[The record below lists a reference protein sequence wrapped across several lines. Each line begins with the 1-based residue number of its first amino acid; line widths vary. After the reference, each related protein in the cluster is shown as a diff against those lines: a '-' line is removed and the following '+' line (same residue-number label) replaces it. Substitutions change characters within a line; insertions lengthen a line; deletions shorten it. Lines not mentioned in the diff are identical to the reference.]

1 MASDD
6 RVLWL
11 LRQLDQPEIYKEVG
25 LIGVRRRGLGV
36 VVLGGA
42 LLGNIFANPAN
53 AQPEAPSADPAP
65 SGTGEAVSTTVPTA
79 EELDAQ
85 IEQLQE
91 RVADLERLPLNPVT
105 RGASPGIGANIP
117 TAWGAYKGDLGIGFG
132 LQQLRFNRQDYD
144 AAAGLTFGLGNPS
157 GRTGFEIG
165 FNVLDISRL
174 GRRGS
179 FNFMVHHAVSDTLS
193 VGVGIED
200 ALTYGDT
207 AAVRLD
213 ERGTRNSV
221 YGVAS
226 KFVRLK
232 EDGSQPFS
240 RAYLT
245 LGVGN
250 NRFLSESKLINGEGG
265 VNVFG
270 GAAFNVSR
278 RANAFAEWTGQ
289 DLIVGASIAPFR
301 RVPIVITPAL
311 ADITGRAGNGARFVL
326 GVGYGFSY

>member
-1 MASDD
+1 M
-6 RVLWL
+6 
-11 LRQLDQPEIYKEVG
+11 
-25 LIGVRRRGLGV
+25 IGVRRRGLGAV
-36 VVLGGA
+36 ALGGA
-42 LLGNIFANPAN
+42 LLGNIFANPAD
-53 AQPEAPSADPAP
+53 AQPAAPSVDPAP
-65 SGTGEAVSTTVPTA
+65 SGTGEAVSTAVPTA

-91 RVADLERLPLNPVT
+91 RVADLERLPLKPVHI
-105 RGASPGIGANIP
+105 GSVPGIGANIP
-117 TAWGAYKGDLGIGFG
+117 TAWGAYKGDIGVGFG
-132 LQQLRFNRQDYD
+132 LQQLRFSKQNYD
-144 AAAGLTFGLGNPS
+144 GAAGLTFGLGNPS

-165 FNVLDISRL
+165 YNVLDISKFA
-174 GRRGS
+174 RRGS
-179 FNFMVHHAVSDTLS
+179 FNFMLHRAVSDTLS
-193 VGVGIED
+193 VGLGIED

-207 AAVRLD
+207 AAIKND

-221 YGVAS
+221 FGVAS
-226 KFVRLK
+226 KLVRLK
-232 EDGSQPFS
+232 EDGSQAFS

-250 NRFLSESKLINGEGG
+250 HRFLSESKLINGGGG

>member
-1 MASDD
+1 M
-6 RVLWL
+6 
-11 LRQLDQPEIYKEVG
+11 
-25 LIGVRRRGLGV
+25 IGVRRLGLST

-42 LLGNIFANPAN
+42 LLGNILATPVN
-53 AQPEAPSADPAP
+53 AQPAAPSADPAP
-65 SGTGEAVSTTVPTA
+65 SGTAEVVAEAVPTA
-79 EELDAQ
+79 EELDTQ
-85 IEQLQE
+85 IEQLQQQ
-91 RVADLERLPLNPVT
+91 VADLERLSLKPGRPSS
-105 RGASPGIGANIP
+105 SPGIGANIP
-117 TAWGAYKGDLGIGFG
+117 TAFGAYKGDIGIGFG
-132 LQQLRFNRQDYD
+132 LQQLRFADRQYD
-144 AAAGLTFGLGNPS
+144 GAAGVTVGFGNPS

-165 FNVLDISRL
+165 FNVLDLSKFAK
-174 GRRGS
+174 RGS
-179 FNFMVHHAVSDTLS
+179 FDFMLHHAVSDTLS
-193 VGVGIED
+193 VGLGIED

-207 AAVRLD
+207 AAVKAD

-226 KFVRLK
+226 KLLRLK
-232 EDGSQPFS
+232 ADGSQALS

-250 NRFLSESKLINGEGG
+250 HRFLSESRLINGGGG

-301 RVPIVITPAL
+301 KIPIVITPAL
-311 ADITGRAGNGARFVL
+311 ADVTGRAGNGTRFVL